1 MEAWFP
7 APIARAENRPPEP
20 NTRFKPLSEEPK
32 AALPRFRFKHMM
44 TAAIA
49 SVVGFCIRRP
59 WSVIALAIAWTA
71 GAAIHT
77 ARHFAIN
84 SDVHAII
91 SSDVPWAHRALDY
104 LKLFPQTDILVVVT
118 APTPEIADQASA
130 KLADALRR
138 QPARFHAIREAAGGT
153 FFAQNG
159 LLFLPVEDV
168 KRLAGGLTR
177 GDPLL
182 GTLASDPSLRGALD
196 ALSLVLAGV
205 ARGEAHLADL
215 IRAINMA
222 ADAADA
228 ALAGRTPTFSWRVLM
243 NNKPPRPHDLRR
255 FLLIKPVL
263 DFSAMQPGRAATDA
277 IARTAAATVETEP
290 GVRVRQ
296 TGPVPI
302 ADDEFATL
310 TQHAGIN
317 AAVTLIVVATILW
330 LALGSFRII
339 FAVAASILVGLVV
352 STAAGL
358 LLVGALNVMSVAF
371 FVLFVGLGVD
381 FGIQFSVRYR
391 AERHDDGDL
400 HAALRRAARKA
411 GVPLALAACATAVGF
426 SSFMPTAYRGLADLG
441 EIAGVGMIIAFIASI
456 TLLPA
461 LLAVL
466 KPPGETHSVGFA
478 FLAPFDRFLER
489 HRVAVVGITLAVVV
503 LASPLLLSLPFDF
516 NPMHLRDPKVESVA
530 TYLELRGDPL
540 AGGMEVDVLAPDLA
554 QARATARQIAMVPQV
569 AQTRTLAD
577 LVPADQDE
585 KLKLIRN
592 AAQAIDPSLNP
603 EETQPPPTDQ
613 DNVAAL
619 RLTASDLLKVAGD
632 APGAAPD
639 AARRL
644 AGLLRRVADAD
655 PAGRTRLEAA
665 IMSPLRLSLDQ
676 LRQQLKAQPISIDT
690 MPAELV
696 RDWMTPQGQARI
708 QVLPKGDP
716 NDTQALREFVDA
728 VLAVAPTAT
737 GSAVEL
743 VEAAN
748 TVVRAF
754 MQAGAF
760 ALAAI
765 FVLLWITL
773 RRVGDVLLTIV
784 PLLVAGVV
792 TLELCVVFH
801 LPLNFANIIALP
813 LLLGVGVAF
822 KIYYVLAW
830 RAGKVAL
837 LQSPLTRAVLFSGMT
852 TATAFGSLWLS
863 SHPGTSSMGKLM
875 ALALVCTMAA
885 AVLFQPALMGPPRK
899 RP

>member
-1 MEAWFP
+1 ML
-7 APIARAENRPPEP
+7 
-20 NTRFKPLSEEPK
+20 TS
-32 AALPRFRFKHMM
+32 
-44 TAAIA
+44 TIA
-49 SVVGFCIRRP
+49 SVVSFCIRRP
-59 WSVIALAIAWTA
+59 WSVIALAVALTA
-71 GAAIHT
+71 SAGVYA

-84 SDVHAII
+84 SDVHALIA
-91 SSDVPWAHRALDY
+91 SDVPWARRALDY

-118 APTPEIADQASA
+118 APTPEIADQASV

-138 QPARFHAIREAAGGT
+138 QPEQFHAVREAGGGT

-159 LLFLPVEDV
+159 LLFLPVDDV
-168 KRLAGGLTR
+168 RRLADGLIR
-177 GDPLL
+177 ADPLL
-182 GTLASDPSLRGALD
+182 GTLATDPSLRGALD
-196 ALSLVLAGV
+196 ALSLALAGTE
-205 ARGEAHLADL
+205 RGETQLGDL
-215 IRAINMA
+215 IRPMNMA

-228 ALAGRTPTFSWRVLM
+228 ALAGRASTFSWRVLL
-243 NNKPPRPHDLRR
+243 NDKPARPQDLRR
-255 FLLIKPVL
+255 FLLIKPAL
-263 DFSAMQPGRAATDA
+263 DFSAMQPGRAATVA
-277 IARTAAATVETEP
+277 IARTAAATIGTEL
-290 GVRVRQ
+290 GVHVRQ

-310 TQHAGIN
+310 TQHAGLN
-317 AAVTLIVVATILW
+317 AAVTLIAVATILW

-339 FAVAASILVGLVV
+339 FAVAASILLGLII

-411 GVPLALAACATAVGF
+411 GAPLALAACATAVGF

-441 EIAGVGMIIAFIASI
+441 EIAGAGMIIAFIASI

-466 KPPGETHSVGFA
+466 KPPGEARGVGFS
-478 FLAPFDRFLER
+478 FLAPLDRFLER
-489 HRVAVVGITLAVVV
+489 RRVAVVGITLVVV
-503 LASPLLLSLPFDF
+503 AVASPLLLFLPFDF
-516 NPMHLRDPKVESVA
+516 NPMHLRNSNVESVA

-554 QARATARQIAMVPQV
+554 QARATAVRIATLRQV
-569 AQTRTLAD
+569 AQAKTLAD

-585 KLKLIRN
+585 KLTLIRD
-592 AAQAIDPSLNP
+592 AARTIDPSLNP
-603 EETQPPPTDQ
+603 GERQPPPTDRE
-613 DNVAAL
+613 NVEAL
-619 RLTASDLLKVAGD
+619 RLTADDLSRAAG
-632 APGAAPD
+632 AASGAAPD

-655 PAGRTRLEAA
+655 TAVRTRLEAA
-665 IMSPLRLSLDQ
+665 IVDPLRLSLDQ
-676 LRQQLKAQPISIDT
+676 LRRQLQPQPISIDT

-716 NDTQALREFVDA
+716 NDTQTLREFVDA
-728 VLAVAPTAT
+728 VLTVAPTAT

-754 MQAGAF
+754 MEAGAF

-765 FVLLWITL
+765 FVLLWIAL

-784 PLLVAGVV
+784 PLLVAGIV
-792 TLELCVVFH
+792 TLELCVVFD

-837 LQSPLTRAVLFSGMT
+837 LQSSLTRAVLFSGMT

-899 RP
+899 SGVK

>member
-1 MEAWFP
+1 ML
-7 APIARAENRPPEP
+7 
-20 NTRFKPLSEEPK
+20 TS
-32 AALPRFRFKHMM
+32 
-44 TAAIA
+44 AIA
-49 SVVGFCIRRP
+49 SVVSFCIWRP
-59 WSVIALAIAWTA
+59 WTVIALAIALAA
-71 GAAIHT
+71 GAGVYT

-91 SSDVPWAHRALDY
+91 SHDVPWAHRALDY
-104 LKLFPQTDILVVVT
+104 LQQFPQTDVLVVVT
-118 APTPEIADQASA
+118 APTPETADQASA

-138 QPARFHAIREAAGGT
+138 QPERFRAVREPGGGT

-168 KRLAGGLTR
+168 RRVADGLIR
-177 GDPLL
+177 ADPLL
-182 GTLASDPSLRGALD
+182 GTLAADPSLRGTLD

-205 ARGEAHLADL
+205 ERGETQLAAVTRP
-215 IRAINMA
+215 IGMA

-228 ALAGRTPTFSWRVLM
+228 ALAGRAPTFSWRVLL
-243 NNKPPRPHDLRR
+243 NDRPADPQDLRR

-263 DFSAMQPGRAATDA
+263 DYSAMQPGRAATDA
-277 IARTAAATVETEP
+277 IARTAAATVGTKP

-317 AAVTLIVVATILW
+317 AAVTLIAVAVILW

-339 FAVAASILVGLVV
+339 FAVAASIFIGLIV

-426 SSFMPTAYRGLADLG
+426 SSFVPTDYRGLADLG
-441 EIAGVGMIIAFIASI
+441 AIAGVGMIIAFIASI

-466 KPPGETHSVGFA
+466 KPGGEPHSVGFA
-478 FLAPFDRFLER
+478 FLAPLDRFFER
-489 HRVAVVGITLAVVV
+489 HRVAVVVVTLVVVV
-503 LASPLLLSLPFDF
+503 LASPLLLFLPFDF
-516 NPMHLRDPKVESVA
+516 NPMHLRNAKVESVA

-540 AGGMEVDVLAPDLA
+540 AGGMEADILAPGLD
-554 QARATARQIAMVPQV
+554 QARATGRRVAALRQV
-569 AQTRTLAD
+569 AQAKTLAD

-585 KLKLIRN
+585 KLALIRN
-592 AAQAIDPSLNP
+592 AAERIDPSLNP
-603 EETQPPPTDQ
+603 GETQAPPTDPE
-613 DNVAAL
+613 NVEAL
-619 RLTASDLLKVAGD
+619 SLTAADLSKAAGD
-632 APGAAPD
+632 APGAGPD

-655 PAGRTRLEAA
+655 PAVRTRLEAA
-665 IMSPLRLSLDQ
+665 ITDPLRLSLDQ
-676 LRQQLKAQPISIDT
+676 LRQQLKAQPVSIDT

-696 RDWMTPQGQARI
+696 RDWTTPQGQARI

-716 NDTQALREFVDA
+716 NDTQTLREFVDA
-728 VLAVAPTAT
+728 VLAVEPTAT

-754 MQAGAF
+754 MQAGAL

-773 RRVGDVLLTIV
+773 RRIGDVLLTIV
-784 PLLVAGVV
+784 PLLVAGIV
-792 TLELCVVFH
+792 TLELCVVFD

-837 LQSPLTRAVLFSGMT
+837 LQSSLTRAVLFSGAT

-899 RP
+899 RA